1 MRPNKPSQLEMQVL
15 SLLWQKGPCT
25 AREVL
30 NALPD
35 GKERAYTTVLSVMQ
49 VMEKKGLLSH
59 DRKGNANL
67 YKAKVRQKKIM
78 EPVMSTLV
86 KNLFGGSRTA
96 AMQMLLGKDVSQEE
110 IAEIRQLLD
119 EIENS

>member
-96 AMQMLLGKDVSQEE
+96 AMQMLLAKDVSQEE
-110 IAEIRQLLD
+110 IQEIRQLLD
-119 EIENS
+119 EIENK

>member
-1 MRPNKPSQLEMQVL
+1 MQVL

>member
-30 NALPD
+30 NAMPD
-35 GKERAYTTVLSVMQ
+35 GKELAYTTVLSVMQ

-67 YKAKVRQKKIM
+67 YKAKVRRKNVM
-78 EPVMSTLV
+78 EPVMSTIV

-110 IAEIRQLLD
+110 IDEIRQLLD
-119 EIENS
+119 EIENK

>member
-59 DRKGNANL
+59 DRKGNPNL

>member
-30 NALPD
+30 KALPD

-119 EIENS
+119 EIENR